1 MYCMHCKCDCLDYFY
16 PFLLAKVRRLYDI
29 ANVLTSLGLIKK
41 VHVTEERGRKPAF
54 KWIGPVE
61 FPGKNG
67 NLCSSH
73 LLSFSFD
80 NPVPSG
86 NIGYF
91 LCVKNGSAFIVHP
104 VTINCRPAQHLP
116 LLDFVL
122 KGWSCGGMLKD
133 TVSCW
138 YFYTNLHNCRNNCMN
153 CRAVADYAYISK
165 SGSTAFLD
173 CKISVIL
180 S

>member
-1 MYCMHCKCDCLDYFY
+1 MHCKHDRLDYFC

-61 FPGKNG
+61 FPGKTG

-73 LLSFSFD
+73 LF
-80 NPVPSG
+80 
-86 NIGYF
+86 F
-91 LCVKNGSAFIVHP
+91 LFGLTVTYQVVKGCFPCVKNGLAFIVRP
-104 VTINCRPAQHLP
+104 VINNCWPAPHLP
-116 LLDFVL
+116 LLDFTF
-122 KGWSCGGMLKD
+122 KGWSCGQMLKD

-138 YFYTNLHNCRNNCMN
+138 YFYTDLHNHMNNYMN
-153 CRAVADYAYISK
+153 CRTMADNAYISK
-165 SGSTAFLD
+165 SGSTAFLG